1 MLQKYDC
8 FYLHT
13 IVSYAKRQKCGAKRR
28 YLCVAWKCELSPQ
41 RRIRHDARRGEQF
54 GEGERKPDAAV
65 AEHLRQQYETGHEEH
80 STAQQREHHCRAH
93 ALNALEVADAHEVDD
108 EEHEGDSH
116 QRETLDGEREG
127 SLAGAHEEFRELVG
141 EQHEGCAH
149 GSAAQHGG
157 EQRHLQRGAH
167 AVTVADA
174 VVVADDGLRRLRH
187 GVAYHVD
194 ERRVVARYAERAHA
208 RVAHIGYEY
217 VVAHEREH
225 RHCALAH
232 ESRYADGALIADVA
246 HGVE

>member
-1 MLQKYDC
+1 MQKYNRL
-8 FYLHT
+8 FLYT
-13 IVSYAKRQKCGAKRR
+13 TPPYAKRQKCGAKRR

-41 RRIRHDARRGEQF
+41 RRIRRDARRGEHF

-65 AEHLRQQYETGHEEH
+65 AEHLRQQDEAGHEED

-93 ALNALEVADAHEVDD
+93 ALNALKVADAHEVDD

-116 QRETLDGEREG
+116 QWETLDGDWEG
-127 SLAGAHEEFRELVG
+127 SLGGAHEEFRKLVG
-141 EQHEGCAH
+141 EQHEGCTH

-167 AVTVADA
+167 AVSVADA

-194 ERRVVARYAERAHA
+194 ERCVVARYAERAHA

-232 ESRYADGALIADVA
+232 ESRYAYGALIADVA

>member
-1 MLQKYDC
+1 M
-8 FYLHT
+8 HT

-28 YLCVAWKCELSPQ
+28 YLCVVWKCGLSPQ
-41 RRIRHDARRGEQF
+41 RRIRRDARCGEHF
-54 GEGERKPDAAV
+54 GEGEREPDAAV
-65 AEHLRQQYETGHEEH
+65 AEHLRQQYEAGHEEH
-80 STAQQREHHCRAH
+80 RTAQQREHHCRAH
-93 ALNALEVADAHEVDD
+93 ALNALKVADAHEVDD

-116 QRETLDGEREG
+116 QWETLDGEREG
-127 SLAGAHEEFRELVG
+127 SLAGAHEELRQLVG

-167 AVTVADA
+167 AVSVADA

-194 ERRVVARYAERAHA
+194 ERCVVARYAERAHA

-217 VVAHEREH
+217 VVAHEGEQRQYNVKYH
-225 RHCALAH
+225 ATFKITRN
-232 ESRYADGALIADVA
+232 YA
-246 HGVE
+246 

>member
-28 YLCVAWKCELSPQ
+28 YLCVAWKCGLSPQ
-41 RRIRHDARRGEQF
+41 CRIRHDARCGEQF
-54 GEGERKPDAAV
+54 GEGECKPDAAV
-65 AEHLRQQYETGHEEH
+65 AEHLRQQDETGHEED
-80 STAQQREHHCRAH
+80 SAAQQREHHCRAH
-93 ALNALEVADAHEVDD
+93 ALNALKVADAHEVDD

-116 QRETLDGEREG
+116 QWETLDGDWEG
-127 SLAGAHEEFRELVG
+127 SLAGAHEEFRKLVG
-141 EQHEGCAH
+141 EQHEGCTH

-194 ERRVVARYAERAHA
+194 ERCVVARYAERAHA
-208 RVAHIGYEY
+208 RVAHIGYENI
-217 VVAHEREH
+217 VAHEREH
-225 RHCALAH
+225 RQYNVKYHATFKIIRNCA
-232 ESRYADGALIADVA
+232 
-246 HGVE
+246 